1 MGQLF
6 DSRCR
11 LDQIIRDRKLDQIKV
26 YGEIGLKAGMLVS
39 LLKAATPDDE
49 AKLQK
54 LRKAAQEVLGL
65 PL

>member
-6 DSRCR
+6 DGRCR
-11 LDQIIRDRKLDQIKV
+11 LDQLIHERKLDPIHI
-26 YGEIGLKAGMLVS
+26 YGEVGLKAGMLVS
-39 LLKAATPDDE
+39 LIKSSTPDDP

-54 LRKAAQEVLGL
+54 LRKAAEDVLHV